1 MVVVPGVKSPT
12 LIMFAFIVCVL
23 DIGVNDWNNVSVWMR
38 PFLYVVLEG
47 FMIVK
52 VRVIWEPMLVVDG

>member
-1 MVVVPGVKSPT
+1 
-12 LIMFAFIVCVL
+12 MFAFIVCVL
-23 DIGVNDWNNVSVWMR
+23 DIDVNDWNNVSVWMR